1 MYTCPVYWAEL
12 RHVFLEEHSMKIIA
26 TKFRL
31 YWPLIK
37 SLQTSLLLMT
47 GMAGYLSAH
56 AIVHW
61 NSFLQMIPSLFLAI
75 SGSTILNMWWDR
87 DIDAKMKRTHKR
99 PTSAG
104 QVTANEVLRLGLI
117 ISIIGIGWAIWV
129 NLLYGLVV
137 FAGLFFDV
145 VIYSMWLK
153 RRTCWAIVWGG
164 ISGAMPVLSGRVL
177 AVGKVDPIGVLL
189 ALAILFWIPTHT
201 LTFNLK
207 FFDDYKNAGIPTF
220 PSAYGNQFTRVAI
233 ATSSIAAG
241 LAMSVASIWI
251 GVAEGILALIIVL
264 SAVLL
269 FLSATV
275 VFNPS
280 DQTNLRLYKYAS
292 LYMLSTMLLI
302 IPHI

>member
-1 MYTCPVYWAEL
+1 
-12 RHVFLEEHSMKIIA
+12 MKIIA

-31 YWPLIK
+31 FWPLIK
-37 SLQTSLLLMT
+37 SLQTGLLLMT

-56 AIVHW
+56 ADIHW

-75 SGSTILNMWWDR
+75 GGSTILNMWWDR

-104 QVTANEVLRLGLI
+104 QVTPNEVLQLGLI
-117 ISIIGIGWAIWV
+117 ISVIGIGWAIWV

-145 VIYSMWLK
+145 VVYSMWLK

-177 AVGKVDPIGVLL
+177 AVGRVDPIGVLL
-189 ALAILFWIPTHT
+189 AAAILFWIPTHT
-201 LTFNLK
+201 LTFSLK
-207 FFDDYKNAGIPTF
+207 FFEDYKNAGIPTF
-220 PSAYGNQFTRVAI
+220 PSSYGNRFTRVAI
-233 ATSSIAAG
+233 ATSSIVAG

-269 FLSATV
+269 FLAATV
-275 VFNPS
+275 VFDPS

-292 LYMLSTMLLI
+292 IYMLSTMLLI
-302 IPHI
+302 IPYHI

>member
-1 MYTCPVYWAEL
+1 
-12 RHVFLEEHSMKIIA
+12 MKIIV

-31 YWPLIK
+31 YLPLIK
-37 SLQTSLLLMT
+37 SLQTGLLLMT

-56 AIVHW
+56 ASVHW

-104 QVTANEVLRLGLI
+104 QVTPVEVLRLGLI
-117 ISIIGIGWAIWV
+117 ISIIGIGWAFWV

-145 VIYSMWLK
+145 VIYSIWLK
-153 RRTCWAIVWGG
+153 PRTCWAIVWGG

-177 AVGKVDPIGVLL
+177 AVGKIDPIGILL
-189 ALAILFWIPTHT
+189 AAAILFWIPTHT
-201 LTFNLK
+201 LTFSLK
-207 FFDDYKNAGIPTF
+207 FFEEYKNAGIPTF
-220 PSAYGNQFTRVAI
+220 PSTYGNQFTRVAI
-233 ATSSIAAG
+233 ATSSIVAG

-269 FLSATV
+269 FLAATV

-292 LYMLSTMLLI
+292 IYMLSTMLLI
-302 IPHI
+302 IPYHI